1 MRFFPFK
8 HSFVLVLCFFS
19 ARCNNKVALS
29 FCAEYKVEPKVT
41 VVKTFILV
49 GIYLVTMT
57 TSPNACQDQ
66 PPQHSAPQA
75 HEAECTTHKLSAEK
89 TLDARPVHPDARAL
103 FQQLPCVWRI
113 PVFGTAVEAFGP
125 RCVLALGLSELFG
138 KGIAHD
144 MIRTTLFPM
153 FTYTF
158 GADAKLY
165 QRMGGMSSLGYAMK
179 PFAAMF
185 SDLFALFGYTKRWY
199 LALSCVVG
207 STVAIV
213 YGSLPGELSYVPVAG
228 ILVFVM
234 AFTKGILD
242 ILTQGHYSRLIRR
255 VPLAGPSLV
264 SWVWWCV
271 LTGSLIA
278 SSIVGPLTDK
288 KLQRVAVFISAGIQF
303 VPTIFFIMNWYGER
317 RNREERAYDLTVLRK
332 EQLEREA
339 DAAGLQGSEETS
351 GSLDNPSDA
360 EEVAE
365 AGTRILPC
373 CCGAFEVNRE
383 VFARNKKVVF
393 YCMLLT
399 LGAMGMVLVTVL
411 GTRLQLLITSVLASF
426 TLCGLGFVALPL
438 VIAKANMFTFI
449 SRVAYIQLPGAIDN
463 VFMATPDCFPGGP
476 NFSYFYY
483 STVGNMIGAVGGVI
497 GVTLFR
503 YVFSKRS
510 YRLTFIVTTLIEIV
524 SSIFDIIIVERWNRP
539 YVSDHVV
546 FVLGDQIIHQVCYMM
561 HFMPTVILI
570 SRLCPSGYESA
581 VYAVLAG
588 CAHFGRSVSNTLGWL
603 LMEYVWNVQS
613 DIKVGPCDFSNVK
626 WLLLV
631 GHFATPLIS
640 IPLVFLLIPAA
651 RLCDVL
657 DENGKAITKE
667 AEDVRAPSND
677 SPRMREP
684 TAN

>member
-1 MRFFPFK
+1 
-8 HSFVLVLCFFS
+8 
-19 ARCNNKVALS
+19 
-29 FCAEYKVEPKVT
+29 
-41 VVKTFILV
+41 
-49 GIYLVTMT
+49 MT

-75 HEAECTTHKLSAEK
+75 HEAECTTHKLSAEE
-89 TLDARPVHPDARAL
+89 TMDARPVHPDARAL
-103 FQQLPCVWRI
+103 FRKLPCVWSI

-125 RCVLALGLSELFG
+125 KFVFALGFCELFG
-138 KGIAHD
+138 KGIAD
-144 MIRTTLFPM
+144 NIIRSSLFPM

-165 QRMGGMSSLGYAMK
+165 QRMSSLVTFGYAVK

-185 SDLFALFGYTKRWY
+185 SDLFALFGYTRRWY

-207 STVAIV
+207 STLAIV

-228 ILVFVM
+228 ILVFVTS
-234 AFTKGILD
+234 FTKANLD

-264 SWVWWCV
+264 SWVWWCLLV
-271 LTGSLIA
+271 GSLVA

-288 KLQRVAVFISAGIQF
+288 RLQRVAVFISAGMQL
-303 VPTIFFIMNWYGER
+303 VPTIFFMLNWYGER
-317 RNREERAYDLTVLRK
+317 KNREERAYDLKIIREK
-332 EQLEREA
+332 KLEHEA
-339 DAAGLQGSEETS
+339 DAVRLQGSEATS
-351 GSLDNPSDA
+351 GSLDNPSDT
-360 EEVAE
+360 EEVGEGGA
-365 AGTRILPC
+365 RILPC

-399 LGAMGMVLVTVL
+399 LGAIGMVLVTVL
-411 GTRLQLLITSVLASF
+411 GTRLQLLITSVVASF

-561 HFMPTVILI
+561 HFMPTVMLI
-570 SRLCPSGYESA
+570 SRLCPRGSESM
-581 VYAVLAG
+581 VYALLAG
-588 CAHFGRSVSNTLGWL
+588 FANFGRSLSNTLGWL

-613 DIKVGPCDFSNVK
+613 DITVGPCDFSNVK
-626 WLLLV
+626 WLLLL
-631 GHFATPLIS
+631 GHFGTPLIN

-651 RLCDVL
+651 RICDVL
-657 DENGKAITKE
+657 DENGKAITKK
-667 AEDVRAPSND
+667 AEDVHAPSND
-677 SPRMREP
+677 SPRRREP